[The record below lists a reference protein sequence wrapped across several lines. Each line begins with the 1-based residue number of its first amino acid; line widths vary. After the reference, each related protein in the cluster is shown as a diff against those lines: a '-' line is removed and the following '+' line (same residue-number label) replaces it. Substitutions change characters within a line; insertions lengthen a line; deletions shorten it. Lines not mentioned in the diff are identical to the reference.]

1 MRRPNPRRADARL
14 GRRCVQ
20 SAGPGHALGR
30 NVRACSAEAHSPSP
44 RAGNRAQN
52 CPGKIVP
59 RSRRRRIIPCVR
71 FGICHHPPA
80 LESRLARGRPSAR
93 NSARMARA
101 RRGALSKFYV
111 VGRQPVEDAFDGP
124 MWPVR
129 VPGVPRGAKNEG
141 SACYTTVLMQSLFA
155 LNMLRLVSVRRLQH
169 LQRA

>member
-1 MRRPNPRRADARL
+1 
-14 GRRCVQ
+14 
-20 SAGPGHALGR
+20 HALGR